1 MEDKNS
7 SSSCNNHALSNSPEF
22 IINKQDHQKLIE
34 TKNEILFSNSIII
47 NKEKKKN
54 SLKFT
59 ME

>member
-1 MEDKNS
+1 MEHINS
-7 SSSCNNHALSNSPEF
+7 SSSCNNHILNNSPEL
-22 IINKQDHQKLIE
+22 ITNKQDHQKLIE